1 LNDITLGKYQDYM
14 KLDSESENY
23 TDEIFSLFTDI
34 PLSQVKEVPK
44 KQYDEVLQQIYN
56 ALQIDGT
63 FKQTFTIDGIDFGLI
78 PNFDKITRAEE
89 IALKEVNGGAYVDM
103 IPNSNFDD
111 KYYNPNLITL
121 ISILYRPI
129 TKKDKF
135 GNYKI
140 QKYNGTKGHEHH
152 IAKLPMSIVNGCLGF
167 FLNLSNDLE
176 KYFQKYM
183 EEEQLR
189 GALQ

>member
-56 ALQIDGT
+56 ALQIEGT
-63 FKQTFTIDGIDFGLI
+63 FKQTFTIDGIDFGLT
-78 PNFDKITRAEE
+78 PNFDKITGAEYVDLV
-89 IALKEVNGGAYVDM
+89 ASSKEVEGY
-103 IPNSNFDD
+103 NSE
-111 KYYNPNLITL
+111 LITL
-121 ISILYRPI
+121 ISVLYRPI
-129 TKKDKF
+129 KIDSYFFGKIKIKRKKRNGD
-135 GNYKI
+135 YQI
-140 QKYNGTKGHEHH
+140 EDYNGTKGHEHH

-167 FLNLSNDLE
+167 FLTISNDLDNHL
-176 KYFQKYM
+176 QMCM
-183 EEEQLR
+183 EAEQLK

>member
-1 LNDITLGKYQDYM
+1 MRVSLPDNLNDITLGKYQQYM
-14 KLDSESENY
+14 KIDSDSDNY

-78 PNFDKITRAEE
+78 PNFDKITGAEYVD
-89 IALKEVNGGAYVDM
+89 LVSSSKEVEGY
-103 IPNSNFDD
+103 NSE
-111 KYYNPNLITL
+111 LITL
-121 ISILYRPI
+121 ISVLYRPI
-129 TKKDKF
+129 KKKDSF
-135 GNYKI
+135 GNYKLE
-140 QKYNGTKGHEHH
+140 KYNGTKGHEHH

-167 FLNLSNDLE
+167 FLKISNDLDNHL
-176 KYFQKYM
+176 QMCM
-183 EEEQLR
+183 EEVQLR
-189 GALQ
+189 GALL